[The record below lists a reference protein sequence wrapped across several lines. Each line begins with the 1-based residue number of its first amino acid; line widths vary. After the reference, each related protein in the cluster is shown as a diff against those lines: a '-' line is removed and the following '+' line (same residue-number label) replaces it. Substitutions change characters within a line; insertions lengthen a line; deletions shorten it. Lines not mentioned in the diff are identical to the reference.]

1 MKTTHVS
8 YCQHCHLDFRPN
20 EIVYYV
26 AIDNNLVC
34 GPCADQAN
42 SKDIEPRVYEVLS
55 DD

>member
-1 MKTTHVS
+1 MKTTHMS
-8 YCQHCHLDFRPN
+8 YCQSCHMDFRPN

-34 GPCADQAN
+34 EACADKAN
-42 SKDIEPRVYEVLS
+42 SKDIEPRIYEVVS